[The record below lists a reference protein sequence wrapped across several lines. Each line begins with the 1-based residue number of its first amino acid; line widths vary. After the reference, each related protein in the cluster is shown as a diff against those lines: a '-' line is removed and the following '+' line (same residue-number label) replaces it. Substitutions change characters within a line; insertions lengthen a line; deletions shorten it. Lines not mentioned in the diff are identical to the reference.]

1 MKHFDKFPAYK
12 QKAIELLQAE
22 IERRSPT
29 NHTSTISS
37 SSSISSQSLT
47 STTDGVDVAPS
58 LSEQGNISGTKRKS
72 LLLLCFDKPRSLA
85 TPMDEFTSWMSS
97 TLTLADDDGD
107 DILHF
112 WSQNGHLFP
121 TIAVIARDVLAI
133 PASNTSVERLF
144 SKSKNMITDKRTR
157 MGVEKIDRL
166 LFLKKNLD
174 IFKNMF
180 DKDPNEGEHEQYRM
194 KRKEY
199 QEINNLFDKNSKK
212 SKTNENDE
220 ITDQGEKN
228 DVII

>member
-1 MKHFDKFPAYK
+1 MKHFDKFPVYK

-22 IERRSPT
+22 IERRLQT
-29 NHTSTISS
+29 NHISAISS
-37 SSSISSQSLT
+37 SSIASQSLT
-47 STTDGVDVAPS
+47 STTDGVDAAPS
-58 LSEQGNISGTKRKS
+58 LSVQGNIGGTKRKN
-72 LLLLCFDKPRSLA
+72 LLSSCFDKPRSLA
-85 TPMDEFTSWMSS
+85 TTIDEFTSWMSS
-97 TLTLADDDGD
+97 TLTLEDDEGD

-121 TIAVIARDVLAI
+121 TIAAIARDVLAI

-157 MGVEKIDRL
+157 IGLEKIDRL

-180 DKDPNEGEHEQYRM
+180 DKIPNEDEQYRT

-199 QEINNLFDKNSKK
+199 QQTNGLFDRNLKK
-212 SKTNENDE
+212 PKTNENDE
-220 ITDQGEKN
+220 IIDQGEEN
-228 DVII
+228 YVII